1 VNWIQSLSRAIDII
15 EKDLT
20 NELSIDE
27 LASQV
32 YTSSSHFQLV
42 FHLVMGITV
51 GEYIR
56 NRRMS
61 LAAQDLLQPT
71 SKIMDV
77 AIRYHYDTQESFSKA
92 FTRFHGVPPS
102 KIQRGRVRMFH
113 PLTINIAINP
123 VLLFYLA
130 RSYRVA

>member
-1 VNWIQSLSRAIDII
+1 MAFSAIRLYDIDEGGQFVNWIQSLSKTIDLI
-15 EKDLT
+15 EKNLT

-27 LASQV
+27 LASQA

-77 AIRYHYDTQESFSKA
+77 ALRYQYDTQ
-92 FTRFHGVPPS
+92 
-102 KIQRGRVRMFH
+102 
-113 PLTINIAINP
+113 
-123 VLLFYLA
+123 
-130 RSYRVA
+130 